1 MTVTGSVPG
10 PLSEPTPSGPGP
22 RTNPAT
28 QIERFQHP
36 TTRTLLSGTGFTTTA
51 LEHILETTLSVHV
64 LRQQQVPPRTLPTFI
79 VDELRLQDADGA
91 LVRRSRLVTP
101 ALATVSLNYVVAVPQ
116 SAAASG
122 IDDVRMPIG
131 HGLLTRGLPQHR
143 RLLWAGIRRW
153 PDGRPS
159 ASRAYIMTLGR
170 RPVCYIREVF
180 HPAVVPPAHT
190 TGPLPEPALPDDVF
204 EEN

>member
-1 MTVTGSVPG
+1 MTVTGSAPG

-22 RTNPAT
+22 RMNPAT
-28 QIERFQHP
+28 QIERFHHP

-190 TGPLPEPALPDDVF
+190 MGPLPEPALPDDVF

>member
-1 MTVTGSVPG
+1 MTVTGSAPG

-22 RTNPAT
+22 RMNPAT
-28 QIERFQHP
+28 QIERFHHP

-79 VDELRLQDADGA
+79 VDELRLQDADSA